1 LAATVSLALGQAK
14 PIPQLVKS
22 GGKYTFMVDGKP
34 FIILGGQ
41 VHNPNAFPDL
51 IEPAWARL
59 KALNADT
66 VEYPVYWNEI
76 EPQEGRFEFGD
87 FDLILRK
94 ARSEG
99 LRVILLWFG
108 TWKNGSMDWAPN
120 WVKSDTARFPR
131 VVDSGGNPIRN
142 LSPHSKNNLDADR
155 TAYVAMMRHLKE
167 VDEADRTVIMMQVEN
182 ESGLL
187 GSVRDFSK
195 ESNALFKGPVPEK
208 LVTTLHKKAGTW
220 KEVFGNDAD
229 EAFSAY
235 YLSSYINEVAHAG
248 KQVSAL
254 MTYVNCWTG
263 GHDTGDQ
270 YSLFDRPGEGYP
282 SGGAV
287 SHLLDLWKGGGP

>member
-1 LAATVSLALGQAK
+1 MILAATAALALGQAK

-22 GGKYTFMVDGKP
+22 GGKFTMLVDGKP

-59 KALNADT
+59 KALNANT

-131 VVDSGGNPIRN
+131 VIDSGGSAPALTNP
-142 LSPHSKNNLDADR
+142 
-155 TAYVAMMRHLKE
+155 V
-167 VDEADRTVIMMQVEN
+167 
-182 ESGLL
+182 
-187 GSVRDFSK
+187 
-195 ESNALFKGPVPEK
+195 
-208 LVTTLHKKAGTW
+208 
-220 KEVFGNDAD
+220 
-229 EAFSAY
+229 
-235 YLSSYINEVAHAG
+235 
-248 KQVSAL
+248 
-254 MTYVNCWTG
+254 
-263 GHDTGDQ
+263 
-270 YSLFDRPGEGYP
+270 
-282 SGGAV
+282 
-287 SHLLDLWKGGGP
+287 